1 MRLYDQAQ
9 IRSLG
14 YGKPTSKGPLDTHRA
29 MRAFAWL
36 LCIALALAMP
46 SGNTVPRTIQNSQ
59 RTTHGVDS
67 GDDEHASPLQL
78 RTRTITGAKTY
89 SLKKSI
95 EAVKDSGHPAI
106 HGSITG
112 RPIWR
117 EIRESVFSTL
127 NQVGGE
133 ASVITWH
140 KWQLTRAMS

>member
-1 MRLYDQAQ
+1 MDPGLIELFVDGKEDGLPDAGRLDD
-9 IRSLG
+9 LG
-14 YGKPTSKGPLDTHRA
+14 LGSEPLDTHRA

-46 SGNTVPRTIQNSQ
+46 SGNTVPRTTQNSQ

-78 RTRTITGAKTY
+78 RTRTITGAKTN

-112 RPIWR
+112 RPMER
-117 EIRESVFSTL
+117 NQRVSVQHTQPS
-127 NQVGGE
+127 
-133 ASVITWH
+133 
-140 KWQLTRAMS
+140 RRRPR